1 MEVGSMNQ
9 NHLGESI
16 ARYRNEKGLSQ
27 EKVSEYMGVS
37 RQAVTKWENN
47 ISKPSSENLI
57 KLAKLFD
64 ISVGALLDNN
74 EYKDTGNITKV
85 KTSKMSWVFIGISAT
100 CVISYMIISS
110 LLDQF
115 SPGTLICMF
124 MICIPIQLFL
134 HIYFS
139 NAVNDD
145 SFSGIAG
152 FEEKT
157 EYNFIEVKRLLVQID
172 LHIGMLSTVYVF
184 LLCVINSTDL
194 KIEWFNGLMIALYVL
209 NFIAII
215 LINNYKMIDKIFCRD
230 EDKKRAIRSMP
241 VTVVYILVLFL
252 GLGITVFLF
261 ETKGIENNTAPAIK
275 LGGLLLSGILIATI
289 GFFLENSDIKK
300 WNPNKSKH
308 KTNKISIASL
318 LVCLALYGFM
328 CISF

>member
-1 MEVGSMNQ
+1 MNQ
-9 NHLGESI
+9 NHLGENI

-64 ISVGALLDNN
+64 ISVDALLDNF

-85 KTSKMSWVFIGISAT
+85 KTSRMSWAFIGITVT
-100 CVISYMIISS
+100 CIIFYVILSNK
-110 LLDQF
+110 LDKF

-124 MICIPIQLFL
+124 MIGVPIQLFL
-134 HIYFS
+134 HIFFS
-139 NAVNDD
+139 NAINND

-152 FEEKT
+152 FGEKT
-157 EYNFIEVKRLLVQID
+157 EYNFMEVKRLLVQID
-172 LHIGMLSTVYVF
+172 LQIGMLSTVYVF
-184 LLCVINSTDL
+184 LLCAMNCMDL
-194 KIEWFNGLMIALYVL
+194 KIGWFNGLLIALYSL
-209 NFIAII
+209 NFVAVI
-215 LINNYKMIDKIFCRD
+215 LVNNYRMTDKIFCRA

-252 GLGITVFLF
+252 GMGITVFLF
-261 ETKGIENNTAPAIK
+261 EAKGIENNTAPAIK
-275 LGGLLLSGILIATI
+275 SGGFLLSGILIATI

-300 WNPNKSKH
+300 WNPNKTKH

-318 LVCLALYGFM
+318 FVCLALYGFM
-328 CISF
+328 CIIS